1 MGLAKVYPDS
11 CIEVHPEDATK
22 AGLGD
27 GDRVKV
33 ISPRGEVETN
43 CKISGAIPRGVAYFA
58 TTFFPVFVSNLLVSG
73 YDATSQPVEYK
84 VFIGRIE
91 KK

>member
-1 MGLAKVYPDS
+1 MGLAKVYADS
-11 CIEVHPEDATK
+11 CVEVHPEDATR

-33 ISPRGEVETN
+33 ISPRGEAETS
-43 CKISGAIPRGVAYFA
+43 CKISGAVPKGVAYFA
-58 TTFFPVFVSNLLVSG
+58 TTFFPVFVNNLIASG
-73 YDATSQPVEYK
+73 YEATNRQPEYK

-91 KK
+91 KR

>member
-1 MGLAKVYPDS
+1 MGLAKVYADS

-22 AGLGD
+22 AGLAD

-33 ISPRGEVETN
+33 ISPRGEVETS
-43 CKISGAIPRGVAYFA
+43 CKISRAVLKGVAYFA
-58 TTFFPVFVSNLLVSG
+58 TTFFPVFVNSLIVPG
-73 YDATSQPVEYK
+73 YEAASQYPEYK